1 MQPRFVGRL
10 GLADVVT
17 VANAALG
24 FVAAAIATTAP
35 GLAARLLLLAA
46 IADGLDGVIAR
57 VRGSTPVGEYLDS
70 LADVASFGVAP
81 ALLVYGVARTE
92 WGLSLADPTVRA
104 VAALALP
111 ALFVAVAVVRLGL
124 YTVYDLGAHFT
135 DGVQTTLAATLL
147 AVGYLAGVQSAA
159 VLLGATAVFCYLMV
173 APLSYPELHARD
185 AIVMG
190 AVQAL
195 TILFPTA
202 YGRLFP
208 RVLLAIAAAY
218 FVGAPW
224 FYWRHEQGAPDDA
237 DPGRPEPG
245 PETNDGGRVE

>member
-24 FVAAAIATTAP
+24 FVAAAVATTAP
-35 GLAARLLLLAA
+35 GLGARLLLLAA
-46 IADGLDGVIAR
+46 IADGLDGLVAR
-57 VRGSTPVGEYLDS
+57 LRGSTPVGEFLDS

-81 ALLVYGVARTE
+81 ALMVYGVVRLE
-92 WGLSLADPTVRA
+92 WGVSLADPTPRT
-104 VAALALP
+104 ALALGVP

-124 YTVYDLGAHFT
+124 YTAYDLGEHFT
-135 DGVQTTLAATLL
+135 EGVQTTLAATLL

-159 VLLGATAVFCYLMV
+159 ILLGATAVFCYLMV
-173 APLSYPELHARD
+173 APLSYPELHNRD
-185 AIVMG
+185 AVVIG

-195 TILFPTA
+195 TLLFPTA

-208 RVLLAIAAAY
+208 RLLLVIAAAY

-224 FYWRHEQGAPDDA
+224 FYWRGDGKDA
-237 DPGRPEPG
+237 DHSRTA